1 MIQGKIPNAFKTSRQ
16 AFLSNNEIA
25 SIITIIGCGYGKN
38 FDISKC
44 KFDKIIF
51 LADADPDGS
60 HIDTL
65 LLRMFIMYMPELI
78 TAGKVY
84 RAVPPLFGIKQGKT
98 NRYFTTKLDFT
109 KYVQNLFAKTYTLT
123 DTNDRK
129 LSSSEITNL
138 FFTNIEYKDQMDFI
152 SNTFAVDPDMLES
165 VLYYLSK
172 FVEIGSP
179 EAVASMASK
188 IKVSEAAKKKAVA
201 KKKTDTKSK
210 TTKKTQT
217 KKSTSS
223 STSSDDVDEI
233 SIEDI
238 PITEGSVSA
247 SVAYYIKP
255 TFNVNDLRKQ
265 LKAKYRFVDV
275 VTNGSTI
282 RVEGLVNSRYQYLF
296 INDKFISACIPVI
309 TTIKN
314 NINIFYKI
322 NGEKVSIYTLMCKFN
337 NMIPSGLTRFKGL
350 GEQDPKDLGISALR
364 PDGDRALIRYTIESA
379 KEEIETLRKI
389 DSNMAS
395 LLRDVKITKVDLE

>member
-1 MIQGKIPNAFKTSRQ
+1 
-16 AFLSNNEIA
+16 
-25 SIITIIGCGYGKN
+25 
-38 FDISKC
+38 
-44 KFDKIIF
+44 
-51 LADADPDGS
+51 
-60 HIDTL
+60 
-65 LLRMFIMYMPELI
+65 MPELI

-84 RAVPPLFGIKQGKT
+84 RAVPPLFGIKQGK
-98 NRYFTTKLDFT
+98 NNKYFTTKLDFT
-109 KYVQNLFAKTYTLT
+109 KYVQNLFAKNYTLT
-123 DTNDRK
+123 DTNNRK
-129 LSSSEITNL
+129 LGSSEITNL

-152 SNTFAVDPDMLES
+152 SNTFAVDPDMLET

-179 EAVASMASK
+179 DAVASMATK
-188 IKVSEAAKKKAVA
+188 IKVSEATKKKAN
-201 KKKTDTKSK
+201 
-210 TTKKTQT
+210 TKKTSST
-217 KKSTSS
+217 KKASTKSTSS
-223 STSSDDVDEI
+223 ISDDEDEI
-233 SIEDI
+233 NIEDI

-275 VTNGSTI
+275 VSNGNTI
-282 RVEGLVNSRYQYLF
+282 RIEGLVNSRYQYLF
-296 INDKFISACIPVI
+296 INDKFISKCIPII

-322 NGEKVSIYTLMCKFN
+322 NGEKVSIYTLMCKFDN
-337 NMIPSGLTRFKGL
+337 TIPSGLTRFKGL
-350 GEQDPKDLGISALR
+350 GEQDPKELGISALR
-364 PDGDRALIRYTIESA
+364 PDGDRTLIRYTIESA

>member
-1 MIQGKIPNAFKTSRQ
+1 MIRGKIPNAFKTSRQ
-16 AFLSNNEIA
+16 AFLSNNEVA

-44 KFDKIIF
+44 KFDKIVF
-51 LADADPDGS
+51 LTDADPDGS
-60 HIDTL
+60 HIKTL
-65 LLRMFIMYMPELI
+65 LLRMFIVYMPELI
-78 TAGKVY
+78 SAGKVY
-84 RAVPPLFGIKQGKT
+84 GAVPPLFGIKQGKT
-98 NRYFTTKLDFT
+98 NKYFTTKLDFT
-109 KYVQNLFAKTYTLT
+109 KYVQNLFAKNYTLS
-123 DTNDRK
+123 DINNRK
-129 LSSSEITNL
+129 LTNSEITSL

-152 SNTFAVDPDMLES
+152 SNTFAVDPDMLET

-179 EAVASMASK
+179 EGVASMASK
-188 IKVSEAAKKKAVA
+188 IKVSETAKKKATV
-201 KKKTDTKSK
+201 KKKTSA
-210 TTKKTQT
+210 KKTQT
-217 KKSTSS
+217 KKSAASS
-223 STSSDDVDEI
+223 NSSDDVDEI

-247 SVAYYIKP
+247 SIAYYIKP
-255 TFNVNDLRKQ
+255 TFNPNDLRKQ
-265 LKAKYRFVDV
+265 LKAKYRFIDV
-275 VTNGSTI
+275 VSNGNTI
-282 RVEGLVNSRYQYLF
+282 RIEGLVNSRYQYLF
-296 INDKFISACIPVI
+296 INDKFISACIPII

-314 NINIFYKI
+314 NINIFYNI

-337 NMIPSGLTRFKGL
+337 STIPSGLTRYKGL
-350 GEQDPKDLGISALR
+350 GEQDPKELGISALR

>member
-1 MIQGKIPNAFKTSRQ
+1 MNK
-16 AFLSNNEIA
+16 L
-25 SIITIIGCGYGKN
+25 
-38 FDISKC
+38 
-44 KFDKIIF
+44 IF
-51 LADADPDGS
+51 WGS

-65 LLRMFIMYMPELI
+65 LLRMFIVYMPELI

-84 RAVPPLFGIKQGKT
+84 RAVPPLFGIRQGKT
-98 NRYFTTKLDFT
+98 NKYFTTKLDFT
-109 KYVQNLFAKTYTLT
+109 KYVQNLFAKNYTLT
-123 DTNDRK
+123 DTNNRK
-129 LSSSEITNL
+129 LGSSEITNL

-152 SNTFAVDPDMLES
+152 SNTFAVDPDMLET
-165 VLYYLSK
+165 VLYYMSK

-188 IKVSEAAKKKAVA
+188 IKVSEAAKKKATA
-201 KKKTDTKSK
+201 KKKADAKTK
-210 TTKKTQT
+210 TKKTQT

-223 STSSDDVDEI
+223 SESDDVDEI
-233 SIEDI
+233 NIEDI

-296 INDKFISACIPVI
+296 INDKFISACIPII

-322 NGEKVSIYTLMCKFN
+322 NGEKVSIYTLMCKFDST
-337 NMIPSGLTRFKGL
+337 IPSGLTRYKGL
-350 GEQDPKDLGISALR
+350 GEQDPKELGISALR
-364 PDGDRALIRYTIESA
+364 PDGDRVLIRYTIESA
-379 KEEIETLRKI
+379 KEEIERLRKI